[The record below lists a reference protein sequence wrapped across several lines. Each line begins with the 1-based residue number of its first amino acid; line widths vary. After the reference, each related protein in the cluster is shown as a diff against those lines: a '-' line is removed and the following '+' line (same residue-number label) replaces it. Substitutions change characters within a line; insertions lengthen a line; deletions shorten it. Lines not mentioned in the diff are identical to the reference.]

1 MSTNEVEVPAHAA
14 DEVEDEVPA
23 TAEVLLPAAAEV
35 EMPAAAEVLLPVAAE
50 VKMPAAAALLHM
62 LLLIPA
68 GGCRSALPATGVPLP
83 WTLLPG
89 VC

>member
-68 GGCRSALPATGVPLP
+68 KGCRSALPATGVPLP